1 MKKEILRIN
10 NLNLN
15 YSQKGRLEQVS
26 LCILEGECVGF
37 MGLTYSGKEL
47 LVQVLTGDADED
59 VRDHIIYVDGRRVTD
74 QADLE
79 KKVYRITASNYVIDD
94 WTVAEYI
101 GLVNV
106 GWFKM
111 IWGRRILEEETAAYF
126 DELELPFDVSCKM
139 RDLTELEKRLA
150 DLVKACRHGKKI
162 VIIEDEFEG
171 MRPESIR
178 KFAKVMKRIIKGRMA
193 VIVNSHSDMVL
204 STLSDKYII
213 FQNGRIVKK
222 CQKDY
227 IRSSAHLEK
236 FLMGNTVISSK
247 RSLDSYTLE
256 ENAEKEQDAVYRVRG
271 LKLKDGKT
279 KEFNFVRGEVITFLI
294 LNGKEKERIFML
306 LSGRKYEE
314 GSYCILNGRR
324 YNSIDF
330 AEFVARKVV
339 SVMHVGSRE
348 EVFSSMSVGENL
360 LLPSLQ
366 KISSLEYI
374 ASAKK
379 MLKMLGDSMDNNE
392 ILSDTSAEMLGVN
405 DLIRLTMERWYVYN
419 PRVLVLFEP
428 FALCDA
434 YGVSIVKSY
443 IKKFA
448 NKGTAVIIIKS
459 REEYVEDISDRI
471 ISLD

>member
-15 YSQKGRLEQVS
+15 YSQTKKLEHVS
-26 LCILEGECVGF
+26 LCILEGESVGF

-47 LVQVLTGDADED
+47 LVQILTGGTDED
-59 VRDHIIYVDGRRVTD
+59 IRDHIVYVDGRKVMD
-74 QADLE
+74 NAELE

-101 GLVNV
+101 GLVDA

-111 IWGRRILEEETAAYF
+111 IWGRHILEEETSAYF
-126 DELELPFDVSCKM
+126 DELELPFDVSCRM

-171 MRPESIR
+171 LRPESIR
-178 KFAKVMKRIIKGRMA
+178 KFSRVMKRIIKGRMA

-204 STLSDKYII
+204 STLSDKYVI
-213 FQNGRIVKK
+213 FQNGCIVKK
-222 CQKDY
+222 CQKNY
-227 IRSSAHLEK
+227 IRNSAHMEK
-236 FLMGNTVISSK
+236 FLMGNKIISSK
-247 RSLDSYTLE
+247 GSLDSYKLE
-256 ENAEKEQDAVYRVRG
+256 ENAQNEQAAIYRVCG
-271 LKLKDGKT
+271 IKLKSGRT
-279 KEFNFVRGEVITFLI
+279 EEFSFARSEVTTFLI
-294 LNGKEKERIFML
+294 LDGKEKERIFMQ
-306 LSGRKYEE
+306 LSGRQHEE
-314 GSYCILNGRR
+314 GSYCILNSRR
-324 YNSIDF
+324 YDNMNF
-330 AEFVARKVV
+330 TEFVEEKVV
-339 SVMHVGSRE
+339 SVMHMGSRE

-379 MLKMLGDSMDNNE
+379 MLKMLGNNMDNRE
-392 ILSDTSAEMLGVN
+392 ILSNTSADELGIN
-405 DLIRLTMERWYVYN
+405 DLISLTLERWYVYN

-448 NKGTAVIIIKS
+448 NKGTAVIIVKS
-459 REEYVEDISDRI
+459 REEYVEDISDQI
-471 ISLD
+471 VSLD